1 MAGIIVLVL
10 LIILLILILIKGFVI
25 ISQGETMVI
34 ERLGKY
40 SRTLDSGV
48 NILLPFIEKPREILW
63 RTSAM
68 VQGENKITPTKKVS
82 KIDLREQVYDYPKQN
97 VITKDNVN
105 IEIDALL
112 YFQITDPKSAV
123 YEVADLPNAIE
134 KLTQTTLRNVIGELE
149 LDESLSSRDTI
160 NSKLTK
166 ILDEAT
172 DKWGVKVNRV
182 ELKYITPPKEIR
194 ETMEKQMRAE
204 RDRRA
209 AILMAEGDKQS
220 KILEAEGFRESEVN
234 KAQGKKD
241 AAVLMAEGEA
251 EAKIKRAEAEAES
264 IRIVTEAFGNPEEAR
279 NYLVAMKY
287 IDTLGEMVTGQ
298 DNKVVYMPYEA
309 TGVLSSLGT
318 MKELFQKTNG

>member
-10 LIILLILILIKGFVI
+10 LIILLIVILIKGFVI
-25 ISQGETMVI
+25 VSQGETMVI

-40 SRTLDSGV
+40 SRTLNSGV

-63 RTSAM
+63 RTSSM
-68 VQGENKITPTKKVS
+68 TQGDNKITPTKKVS

-112 YFQITDPKSAV
+112 YFQITDPMRAV

-160 NSKLTK
+160 NGKLTK

-182 ELKYITPPKEIR
+182 ELKDITPPKEIR

-287 IDTLGEMVTGQ
+287 IDTLGSMVTGQ

-318 MKELFQKTNG
+318 MKELFQKTN

>member
-1 MAGIIVLVL
+1 MPLVIILILLIVLVVF
-10 LIILLILILIKGFVI
+10 IVVKGFVI

-40 SRTLDSGV
+40 SRTLGSGV
-48 NILLPFIEKPREILW
+48 NILIPLMEKSRDILW

-68 VQGENKITPTKKVS
+68 IQGENKITPTKRVS

-112 YFQITDPKSAV
+112 YFQITDPSRAV

-160 NSKLTK
+160 NGKLTK

-182 ELKYITPPKEIR
+182 ELKDITPPKEIR

-209 AILMAEGDKQS
+209 AILLAEGDKQS

-234 KAQGKKD
+234 KAKGNKD
-241 AAVLMAEGEA
+241 AAILRAEGDA
-251 EAKIKRAEAEAES
+251 EAKVRRANAEAES
-264 IRIVTEAFGNPEEAR
+264 IRIVTEAFGNPEDAR
-279 NYLVAMKY
+279 NYLVAMRY
-287 IDTLGEMVTGQ
+287 IDTLATMVEGK
-298 DNKVVYMPYEA
+298 DNKVIYMPYEA
-309 TGVLSSLGT
+309 TGVLSSLGSV
-318 MKELFQKTNG
+318 KDLFQKTN

>member
-1 MAGIIVLVL
+1 MPLVIILILLIVLVVF
-10 LIILLILILIKGFVI
+10 IVVKGFVI

-40 SRTLDSGV
+40 SRTLGSGV
-48 NILLPFIEKPREILW
+48 NILIPFIEKPRDILW

-68 VQGENKITPTKKVS
+68 IQGENKITPTKRVS

-112 YFQITDPKSAV
+112 YFQITDPARAV

-160 NSKLTK
+160 NGKLTK

-182 ELKYITPPKEIR
+182 ELKDITPPKEIR

-209 AILMAEGDKQS
+209 AILLAEGDKQS

-234 KAQGKKD
+234 KAKGNKD
-241 AAVLMAEGEA
+241 AAILRAEGDA
-251 EAKIKRAEAEAES
+251 EAKVRRANAEAES
-264 IRIVTEAFGNPEEAR
+264 IRIVTEAFGNPEDAR
-279 NYLVAMKY
+279 NYLVAMRY
-287 IDTLGEMVTGQ
+287 IDTLATMVEGK
-298 DNKVVYMPYEA
+298 DNKVIYMPYEA
-309 TGVLSSLGT
+309 TGVLSSLGSV
-318 MKELFQKTNG
+318 KDLFQKTN

>member
-1 MAGIIVLVL
+1 MPLVIILILLIVLVVF
-10 LIILLILILIKGFVI
+10 IVVKGFVI

-40 SRTLDSGV
+40 SRTLGSGV
-48 NILLPFIEKPREILW
+48 NILIPFIEKPRDILW

-68 VQGENKITPTKKVS
+68 IQGENKITPTKRVS

-112 YFQITDPKSAV
+112 YFQITDPSRAV

-160 NSKLTK
+160 NGKLTK

-182 ELKYITPPKEIR
+182 ELKDITPPKEIR

-209 AILMAEGDKQS
+209 AILLAEGDKQS

-234 KAQGKKD
+234 KAKGNKD
-241 AAVLMAEGEA
+241 AAILRAEGDA
-251 EAKIKRAEAEAES
+251 EAKVRRANAEAES
-264 IRIVTEAFGNPEEAR
+264 IRIVTEAFGNPEDAR
-279 NYLVAMKY
+279 NYLVAMRY
-287 IDTLGEMVTGQ
+287 IDTLATMVEGK
-298 DNKVVYMPYEA
+298 DNKVIYMPYEA
-309 TGVLSSLGT
+309 TGVLSSLGSV
-318 MKELFQKTNG
+318 KDLFQKTN

>member
-1 MAGIIVLVL
+1 MAAVI
-10 LIILLILILIKGFVI
+10 ILILLLVLVIFIVIKGFVI

-40 SRTLDSGV
+40 SRTLNSGV
-48 NILLPFIEKPREILW
+48 NILIPFIEKPRDILW

-68 VQGENKITPTKKVS
+68 IQGENKITPTKRVS

-112 YFQITDPKSAV
+112 YFQITDPVRAV

-160 NSKLTK
+160 NGKLTK

-182 ELKYITPPKEIR
+182 ELKDITPPKEIR

-209 AILMAEGDKQS
+209 AILLAEGDKQS

-234 KAQGKKD
+234 KAKGNKD
-241 AAVLMAEGEA
+241 AAILIAEGEA
-251 EAKIKRAEAEAES
+251 EAKVRRANAEAES

-279 NYLVAMKY
+279 NYLVAMRY
-287 IDTLGEMVTGQ
+287 IDTLGAMVEGK

-309 TGVLSSLGT
+309 TGVLSSIGSV
-318 MKELFQKTNG
+318 KDLFQKTN

>member
-166 ILDEAT
+166 ILDEA
-172 DKWGVKVNRV
+172 
-182 ELKYITPPKEIR
+182 ITPPNEIR

-264 IRIVTEAFGNPEEAR
+264 IRIVTEAFGSPEEAR